1 MKPVAPESSLSAAP
15 LLSAYA
21 AQQLGPE
28 RAALARPLRALLWQ
42 SGLRWPAWIDARP
55 GLLQLLLADCVDAP
69 LAATRRAL
77 WMQKRERL
85 QQGLVAVGLALAA
98 PRLAFWL
105 PAQLPA
111 QSSRPETPVTPSS
124 SAIAELQAP
133 SSFPSQP
140 TRVLLGDAGRA
151 FALSAEQLAAVA
163 DVLAEPDPAPRTAA
177 LISVVGAVQRPAVL
191 SLPDEPITPRQ
202 LVDRSGGA
210 TTAAWVPLLADPI
223 HGSIWEA
230 DRPIPALSFGMAPS
244 VLYVLPAGHE
254 LIRRHR
260 ASPGLRQRAANA
272 CLSCTLCTDLCP
284 TADAGTQPHVLMRAL
299 GQGASQHLTPQ
310 LLAATAGC
318 TRCGACSVA
327 CPAELLPGAVVAAF
341 AAELASPVYDELEP
355 PPLPDLSRLSWP
367 RMLTRLGLDRF
378 ASAEIAAS
386 AAIQSG

>member
-1 MKPVAPESSLSAAP
+1 MKPVAPESSISAAP

-28 RAALARPLRALLWQ
+28 RAALARPLRDLLWQ
-42 SGLRWPAWIDARP
+42 SGLRWPTWIDARP

-105 PAQLPA
+105 PAQP
-111 QSSRPETPVTPSS
+111 RVPETPATPSS
-124 SAIAELQAP
+124 SAIAELHAP

-151 FALSAEQLAAVA
+151 FALSAEQLVAVA

-177 LISVVGAVQRPAVL
+177 LISIVGAVQRPAVL
-191 SLPDEPITPRQ
+191 PLPDELITPRQ

-223 HGSIWEA
+223 HGCIWEA
-230 DRPIPALSFGMAPS
+230 DRPIPAASVGMTPS
-244 VLYVLPAGHE
+244 VLYILPASHE

-272 CLSCTLCTDLCP
+272 CLGCTLCSDLCP
-284 TADAGTQPHVLMRAL
+284 TADAGTRPHLLMRAL
-299 GQGASQHLTPQ
+299 GQVVSQHLTPQ

-341 AAELASPVYDELEP
+341 AAELPCPARDEPEP
-355 PPLPDLSRLSWP
+355 PPLPDLSRVSWS

-378 ASAEIAAS
+378 AAAEIAVS